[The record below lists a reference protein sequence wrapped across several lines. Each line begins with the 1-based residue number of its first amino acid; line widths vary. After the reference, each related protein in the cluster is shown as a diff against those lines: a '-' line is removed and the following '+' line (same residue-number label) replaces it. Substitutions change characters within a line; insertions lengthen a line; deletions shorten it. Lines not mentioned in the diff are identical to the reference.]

1 MFIFIL
7 TFINKLMELV
17 HPRAGI
23 LVVIAGEKKGW
34 KIWKIYTVR
43 PAAMILLMLQP
54 IS

>member
-23 LVVIAGEKKGW
+23 LVVIAGEKRLEDMED
-34 KIWKIYTVR
+34 IYC
-43 PAAMILLMLQP
+43 
-54 IS
+54 